1 MKTNIAT
8 TPEQSQRLLA
18 CGVPADTADM
28 MYSRFNEDRDMNL
41 LAVEWQTSRVPNR
54 KISVNC
60 SPAWSL
66 SRLLAL
72 IPHTI
77 KTTEDEDYYFSL
89 AQEYAA
95 CLDYKAAYKSCWSDW
110 EDDCV
115 SKCSTDPIE
124 ACVQLIEWLMQ
135 NNYKLNEIK
144 E

>member
-1 MKTNIAT
+1 MIAT
-8 TPEQSQRLLA
+8 DKSQSARLLA

-28 MYSRFNEDRDMNL
+28 CWYKGKAANKEGYTLVSENYLKNTKFSQDF
-41 LAVEWQTSRVPNR
+41 
-54 KISVNC
+54 IH
-60 SPAWSL
+60 AWSL

-77 KTTEDEDYYFSL
+77 ETGEDEDYYFSL

-144 E
+144 EK